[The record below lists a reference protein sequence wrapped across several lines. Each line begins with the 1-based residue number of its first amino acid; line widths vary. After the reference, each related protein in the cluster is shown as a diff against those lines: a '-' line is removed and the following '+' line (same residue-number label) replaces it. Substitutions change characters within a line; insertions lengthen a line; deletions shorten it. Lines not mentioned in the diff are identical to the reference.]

1 MFCLSMNKINLSEK
15 WKSWLLKNMTEQDYG
30 QIPDVRIHNEGK
42 GFGECKEKTGNGNGN
57 RL

>member
-1 MFCLSMNKINLSEK
+1 MNKINLSEK
-15 WKSWLLKNMTEQDYG
+15 WKNWMLKNMTEQDYG

-42 GFGECKEKTGNGNGN
+42 GFGECKEKTATGNGN